1 MSKRRASE
9 TKIIS
14 FGRMSVP
21 ETRTWACC
29 SVNVDVVES
38 VGDSM
43 SLFWEGR
50 RHGPGMIGSPWWWR
64 WRSGTWEIIFEKL
77 LFLPVW
83 FENNCIL
90 DSKTLECIL
99 VKNLKLEDWGKK
111 NCLEVVKFFFNLLV
125 FTSAIALI
133 LSKINEIFW
142 LTVIFWNEI
151 SAETERLDLTETET

>member
-1 MSKRRASE
+1 
-9 TKIIS
+9 
-14 FGRMSVP
+14 
-21 ETRTWACC
+21 
-29 SVNVDVVES
+29 
-38 VGDSM
+38 
-43 SLFWEGR
+43 
-50 RHGPGMIGSPWWWR
+50 
-64 WRSGTWEIIFEKL
+64 
-77 LFLPVW
+77 
-83 FENNCIL
+83 
-90 DSKTLECIL
+90 L